1 MIRNVLGAL
10 FLLSGVIYG
19 WYTVAAAAAKDH
31 RAFWDYAWLNTANK
45 FELVGHMWA
54 YSPAATIA
62 IPVLGLIGVAFFV
75 PWELYTSRKGS

>member
-1 MIRNVLGAL
+1 MTRSILGTLFILTAL
-10 FLLSGVIYG
+10 IYG

-31 RAFWDYAWLNTANK
+31 RAFWDYAILNTSNK

-62 IPVLGLIGVAFFV
+62 IPVLGLVGVAFFV
-75 PWELYTSRKGS
+75 PWELYTLRKDG